1 MRKIVLAIFSFCF
14 IMISQGQTVKEYNTS
29 GATKYKN
36 QDYAGAIEDFTKA
49 IALDGSYPN
58 LFCNRAVAK
67 HMLNNYEGAL
77 ADWNKA
83 VSIDPNFKN
92 VYFNRANTKYAL
104 KDYQGA
110 LADYN
115 KAVTTT
121 PEQSDLYS
129 SRAITKYALK
139 DYEGALADYNKAVTI
154 GPEQPDLYVDRGRAK
169 AQLKDYEGAIA
180 DFSKALRINPNE
192 PNAYLNRGMAKNQ
205 VKDYEGAITDCTE
218 ALRQNPKSAAACN
231 SRAIAYAKL
240 GKYEK
245 AILDYDAAIL
255 LSPNTGTFYT
265 NMISSL
271 VRTFQFEKAKEY
283 YNKFQEKKLTDG
295 SETLA
300 RIYLYY
306 IKAATEDVPSK
317 NYEQALANLNMAALD
332 YGDESKKLSQGRYSN
347 ILALKGYVLLKME
360 RYAYAETVLQQALSI
375 NAMQPDVQRTLSDVK
390 LRVAEITA
398 KDKTAP
404 VIELLS
410 PQLSRNLEVG
420 EDDAKTQVI
429 GRARDLSGIL
439 SVSINNNPVA
449 KLEDDGL
456 FITELVLKPGI
467 NELVIKATDNKGNTA
482 DKIFTITCAAIAKKA
497 NAEPDIPLVVEISQK
512 YYAILIA
519 EKDYEDA
526 SIPDLENPIKDAHD
540 LKDILEQQYT
550 FSAANIDTLFNRS
563 REDIMQAIV
572 QRCNTLTENDNL
584 VIFYAGHGTAEKD
597 KFGDVDGY
605 WIPVSARKGLT
616 ASYIS
621 ADDIN
626 KALKRSNAKHILMIA
641 DACFSGAFTR
651 SLLPDA
657 DKSIQKQYKMVSRKI
672 MASGNLEPVPD
683 NSKFLFY
690 LKKSLQNNKQ
700 KYISAKDL
708 FDGLYKAVISN
719 SDNLPQYAAIK
730 NVGDEGGEFVFIRK

>member
-1 MRKIVLAIFSFCF
+1 MLA
-14 IMISQGQTVKEYNTS
+14 QGQSALEYNS
-29 GATKYKN
+29 LGAAKYKK

-49 IALDGSYPN
+49 IILDASYPN
-58 LFCNRAVAK
+58 FFCNRAVAK
-67 HMLNNYEGAL
+67 YQLSDYEGAL

-83 VSIDPNFKN
+83 VSIDPNFRN
-92 VYFNRANTKYAL
+92 VYYNRANTKYAL
-104 KDYQGA
+104 KDYEGA

-115 KAVTTT
+115 KAVMTS

-139 DYEGALADYNKAVTI
+139 DYEGALTDYNKAITI
-154 GPEQPDLYVDRGRAK
+154 GPEQADLYVNRGRSKYQLRDYEGALADHNKAIRINPNEPNAYFNRSMAK
-169 AQLKDYEGAIA
+169 NQLKDYEGAIA
-180 DFSKALRINPNE
+180 D
-192 PNAYLNRGMAKNQ
+192 
-205 VKDYEGAITDCTE
+205 CTE
-218 ALRQNPKSAAACN
+218 AIRQNPKTAGAFN

-265 NMISSL
+265 NMISSQ
-271 VRTFQFEKAKEY
+271 VRTFQFEKAKMY
-283 YNKFQEKKLTDG
+283 YSKFLEKKLTDG
-295 SETLA
+295 SENG
-300 RIYLYY
+300 RVYLYY
-306 IKAATEDVPSK
+306 VKAATEDVPSK
-317 NYEQALANLNMAALD
+317 NYEQALTNLNLAALE

-360 RYAYAETVLQQALSI
+360 RYADAEIVLQQSLSI
-375 NAMQPDVQRTLSDVK
+375 NAMQPDVERTLSDVK
-390 LRVAEITA
+390 ARVAEITV

-410 PQLSRNLEVG
+410 PQPSRNLEVG
-420 EDDAKTQVI
+420 EDDPKTQVI

-439 SVSINNNPVA
+439 SVSINNNPVT

-467 NELVIKATDNKGNTA
+467 NELVIAATDKQGNTSN
-482 DKIFTITCAAIAKKA
+482 KIFKVTCAAIVKKD
-497 NAEPDIPLVVEISQK
+497 NAEPDIPLVTEIPQK

-519 EKDYEDA
+519 EKDYDDA
-526 SIPDLENPIKDAHD
+526 SIPDLENPVKDALD
-540 LKDILEQQYT
+540 LKDILEKQYT
-550 FSAANIDTLFNRS
+550 FGASNIDTLFNRS

-626 KALKRSNAKHILMIA
+626 KALKRSNAKHILLIA

-657 DKSIQKQYKMVSRKI
+657 DKSIQKQYKMISRKI

-690 LKKSLQNNKQ
+690 LKKSLQDNKQ